1 MSRTKVIPIPVLG
14 RHAVNAH
21 LLLGRHPVLVDAG
34 TPGSA
39 GRILDAVARNG
50 VDPADL
56 RLIVITH
63 GHLDHFGSAAELRR
77 LTGAP
82 VAGHVADLGQYRTG
96 RVREPYLPTGRMGR
110 LMARNRKL
118 HVTVDPFEPEVLLD
132 GELALHGFGVDARIM
147 PTPGHTAGSVSVLT
161 DDGDLVAGD
170 LIANSFMGLV
180 PGRPANP
187 PFHDDPRRNLTS
199 LRAMLALGPARL
211 HVGHGVPLD
220 PERVRDWATREQ
232 RRLDRAAAAGRLRVR
247 SAEPE
252 PEPGRG
258 PADGPARTP

>member
-1 MSRTKVIPIPVLG
+1 MSRTKVIAIPVLG
-14 RHAVNAH
+14 KHAVNAH

-39 GRILDAVARNG
+39 GRILDAVTRNG

-63 GHLDHFGSAAELRR
+63 GHLDHFGSAAELHR

-96 RVREPYLPTGRMGR
+96 RVREPYLPTGPMGR
-110 LMARNRKL
+110 LMDRNRKL
-118 HVTVDPFEPEVLLD
+118 HETVEPFEPGVLLD
-132 GELALHGFGVDARIM
+132 GELPLHDFGVDARIM

-187 PFHDDPRRNLTS
+187 PFHDDPRRNLAS
-199 LRAMLALGPARL
+199 LRAMLELRPTRL
-211 HVGHGVPLD
+211 HVGHGIPLD

-232 RRLDRAAAAGRLRVR
+232 RRLDRAAAAGRLRSRPGTSRRPIRR
-247 SAEPE
+247 S
-252 PEPGRG
+252 R
-258 PADGPARTP
+258 